1 MSIPFALQDN
11 EHIAR
16 HSILFYFCSMLF
28 DSTNHPLRY
37 LFIDFN
43 SYFAAVEQLDEPALR
58 GRPVMV
64 IPIASEHSGAI
75 AVSYEGKALG
85 IRRGTGTQEA
95 RALCPDIAIRV
106 ARHDRYVAVHHLLM
120 AEIGRHLPI
129 TRVFSVD
136 ECACRLDATETD
148 PARALALARR
158 IKRGIARNIGAPM
171 RSSIGI
177 APSVLLAKIAAESH
191 KPDGLTLVEASQLPG
206 ALAHLPIE
214 DIPGVGPAMAVRL
227 HRAGFDTF
235 TSLWALAPKHARTLW
250 GSVVGERFAYAL
262 KGYDILDEAPT
273 EKRSIGHSRVLS
285 APWNRPDKA
294 RIVTRALILK
304 AASRLRLNDLYAGRL
319 SFYARLRPSG
329 RVYHETAL
337 DIATQN
343 SWQLL
348 RALDALWAQALPQ
361 LCAAERIGTVS
372 ITLTALSP
380 HKPQPDLFIPAERL
394 ARDRQEALLWSRID
408 RINRRYPKRA
418 IALAS
423 QQAVDLNYLG
433 VKIAFSRVPD
443 DEEFMC

>member
-1 MSIPFALQDN
+1 M
-11 EHIAR
+11 
-16 HSILFYFCSMLF
+16 FYLCSMLF
-28 DSTNHPLRY
+28 DSTHHPLRY

-43 SYFAAVEQLDEPALR
+43 SYFAAVEQLDDPALR

-64 IPIASEHSGAI
+64 LPTPSEYSGAI

-85 IRRGTGTQEA
+85 IGRGTSVQEA

-106 ARHDRYVAVHHLLM
+106 ARHDRYVTVHHLLM
-120 AEIGRHLPI
+120 TEIRQHLPI
-129 TRVFSVD
+129 ARIFSVD
-136 ECACRLDATETD
+136 ECACRLDVTEND
-148 PARALALARR
+148 PARALAVARR

-177 APSVLLAKIAAESH
+177 APSALLAKLAAESH
-191 KPDGLTLVEASQLPG
+191 KPDGLTLVEAHQLPH

-214 DIPGVGPAMAVRL
+214 DIPGVGPAMGVRL
-227 HRAGFDTF
+227 HRAGFNDF
-235 TSLWALAPKHARTLW
+235 TSLWAIAPKQARAIW

-262 KGYDILDEAPT
+262 KGHDILDAAPA

-285 APWNRPDKA
+285 APWNRPDRA

-304 AASRLRLNDLYAGRL
+304 AASRLRLYDLYAGRL

-329 RVYHETAL
+329 RVYHETPL

-343 SWQLL
+343 SWPLL
-348 RALDALWAQALPQ
+348 HALDALWVQALPR
-361 LCAAERIGTVS
+361 LRAAERVGTVS
-372 ITLTALSP
+372 ITLSALSP
-380 HKPQPDLFIPAERL
+380 DKPQPDLFIPAERL
-394 ARDRQEALLWSRID
+394 ARDRREALLWNRID
-408 RINRRYPKRA
+408 HINRRYPQRT

-433 VKIAFSRVPD
+433 VKIAFSRLPD